1 MVERVRTTGGT
12 VARYSDPVCRL
23 CRREGMKLFLKGDRC
38 FKDKCAIERRNY
50 APGQHGRRRS
60 KVLGYGLQL
69 REKQKVKRIY
79 GLLERQFRLYFQRAA
94 NKTGI
99 TGENLLR
106 QLELR
111 LDNVVYSL
119 GFAASRAQARQLVRH
134 GHIEVNGKKINIP
147 SYQARKGEVIQV
159 REKSRKNEQIRQA
172 VETASGRGIPSWLE
186 LNPDQFLGRVNDLPK
201 REDIRL
207 PIQEQLIV
215 ELYSKYPSLAAGS
228 QPLTRGMFRESTA
241 EGRQPIQR
249 GGRSHVVVRSSETQK
264 ARLRCRNSH
273 AELRRFYRPA
283 VRARLR
289 YDDW

>member
-1 MVERVRTTGGT
+1 
-12 VARYSDPVCRL
+12 
-23 CRREGMKLFLKGDRC
+23 MKLFLKGDRC

-60 KVLGYGLQL
+60 KVLGYGIQL

-79 GLLERQFRLYFQRAA
+79 GLLERQFRLYFQRAEQRA
-94 NKTGI
+94 GI

-147 SYQARKGEVIQV
+147 SYQARKGDVIQV
-159 REKSRKNEQIRQA
+159 REKSRKNDQVRQA
-172 VETASGRGIPSWLE
+172 IETAAGRGVPSWLE
-186 LNPDQFLGRVNDLPK
+186 LNPEQFLGRVNDLPK

-215 ELYSKYPSLAAGS
+215 ELYSK
-228 QPLTRGMFRESTA
+228 
-241 EGRQPIQR
+241 
-249 GGRSHVVVRSSETQK
+249 
-264 ARLRCRNSH
+264 
-273 AELRRFYRPA
+273 
-283 VRARLR
+283 
-289 YDDW
+289 

>member
-1 MVERVRTTGGT
+1 

-79 GLLERQFRLYFQRAA
+79 GLLERQFRLYFKRAA
-94 NKTGI
+94 QKSGI
-99 TGENLLR
+99 TGDNLLR

-111 LDNVVYSL
+111 LDNIVYSL
-119 GFAASRAQARQLVRH
+119 GFASSRAQGRQLVRH
-134 GHIEVNGKKINIP
+134 GHIEVNGKKNNIP
-147 SYQARKGEVIQV
+147 SYQVKKGDVIQV

-172 VETASGRGIPSWLE
+172 VETAAGRGVPAWLE
-186 LNPDQFLGRVNDLPK
+186 LNAENFRGTVQDVPK

-215 ELYSKYPSLAAGS
+215 ELYSK
-228 QPLTRGMFRESTA
+228 
-241 EGRQPIQR
+241 
-249 GGRSHVVVRSSETQK
+249 
-264 ARLRCRNSH
+264 
-273 AELRRFYRPA
+273 
-283 VRARLR
+283 
-289 YDDW
+289 

>member
-1 MVERVRTTGGT
+1 M
-12 VARYSDPVCRL
+12 ARYSDPVCRL

-94 NKTGI
+94 KKSGI
-99 TGENLLR
+99 TGDNLLR

-111 LDNVVYSL
+111 LDNAVYSL
-119 GFAASRAQARQLVRH
+119 GFASSRAQGRQLVRH

-147 SYQARKGEVIQV
+147 SYQVKKGDVVQV

-172 VETASGRGIPSWLE
+172 VETAAGRGVPPWLL
-186 LNPDQFLGRVNDLPK
+186 LNAEQFQGTVQDVPK

-215 ELYSKYPSLAAGS
+215 ELYSK
-228 QPLTRGMFRESTA
+228 
-241 EGRQPIQR
+241 
-249 GGRSHVVVRSSETQK
+249 
-264 ARLRCRNSH
+264 
-273 AELRRFYRPA
+273 
-283 VRARLR
+283 
-289 YDDW
+289 

>member
-1 MVERVRTTGGT
+1 
-12 VARYSDPVCRL
+12 VARYTDPVCRL

-79 GLLERQFRLYFQRAA
+79 GVLERQFRLYFKEAA
-94 NKTGI
+94 RRSGI

-106 QLELR
+106 QLESR

-134 GHIEVNGKKINIP
+134 GHIEVNGRKLNIP
-147 SYQARKGEVIQV
+147 SYQARKNDTIQV
-159 REKSRKNEQIRQA
+159 REKSRKNEQIRLA
-172 VETASGRGIPSWLE
+172 VETAAGRGVPTWLTLE
-186 LNPDQFLGRVNDLPK
+186 PEQFRGTVMDTPK
-201 REDIRL
+201 RDEIRL

-215 ELYSKYPSLAAGS
+215 ELYSK
-228 QPLTRGMFRESTA
+228 
-241 EGRQPIQR
+241 
-249 GGRSHVVVRSSETQK
+249 
-264 ARLRCRNSH
+264 
-273 AELRRFYRPA
+273 
-283 VRARLR
+283 
-289 YDDW
+289 

>member
-1 MVERVRTTGGT
+1 
-12 VARYSDPVCRL
+12 
-23 CRREGMKLFLKGDRC
+23 MKLFLKGDRC

-60 KVLGYGLQL
+60 KVLGYGIQL

-79 GLLERQFRLYFQRAA
+79 GLLEKQFRLYFSRAER
-94 NKTGI
+94 KTGI

-147 SYQARKGEVIQV
+147 SYQARKGDVIQV
-159 REKSRKNEQIRQA
+159 REKARKNEQIRQA
-172 VETASGRGIPSWLE
+172 VETAAGRGVSSWLE
-186 LNPDQFLGRVNDLPK
+186 LNSEQFLGRVTDLPK

-215 ELYSKYPSLAAGS
+215 ELYSK
-228 QPLTRGMFRESTA
+228 
-241 EGRQPIQR
+241 
-249 GGRSHVVVRSSETQK
+249 
-264 ARLRCRNSH
+264 
-273 AELRRFYRPA
+273 
-283 VRARLR
+283 
-289 YDDW
+289 

>member
-1 MVERVRTTGGT
+1 M
-12 VARYSDPVCRL
+12 ARYSDSVCRL

-38 FKDKCAIERRNY
+38 FKDKCAIEKRNY

-79 GLLERQFRLYFQRAA
+79 GLLEKQFRLYFKEAERRP
-94 NKTGI
+94 GI
-99 TGENLLR
+99 TGEILLR

-119 GFAASRAQARQLVRH
+119 GFASSRAQARQLVRH
-134 GHIEVNGKKINIP
+134 GHTEVNGKKLNIP
-147 SYQARKGEVIQV
+147 SYQVRKGDSVQV

-172 VETASGRGIPSWLE
+172 VETASGRGIPAWLQ
-186 LNPDQFLGRVNDLPK
+186 LNADQFLGSVVDLPK

-215 ELYSKYPSLAAGS
+215 ELYSK
-228 QPLTRGMFRESTA
+228 
-241 EGRQPIQR
+241 
-249 GGRSHVVVRSSETQK
+249 
-264 ARLRCRNSH
+264 
-273 AELRRFYRPA
+273 
-283 VRARLR
+283 
-289 YDDW
+289 

>member
-1 MVERVRTTGGT
+1 

-79 GLLERQFRLYFQRAA
+79 GLLEKQFRLYFKRADQ
-94 NKTGI
+94 KVGI

-119 GFAASRAQARQLVRH
+119 GFAASRPQARQLVRH
-134 GHIEVNGKKINIP
+134 GHIEVNGKKLNIP
-147 SYQARKGEVIQV
+147 SYQVRKGDVIQV
-159 REKSRKNEQIRQA
+159 REKSRKNDQIRQA
-172 VETASGRGIPSWLE
+172 VETASGRGIPSWLA
-186 LNPDQFLGRVNDLPK
+186 LNAEEFRGSVNDQPK
-201 REDIRL
+201 RDDIRL

-215 ELYSKYPSLAAGS
+215 ELYSK
-228 QPLTRGMFRESTA
+228 
-241 EGRQPIQR
+241 
-249 GGRSHVVVRSSETQK
+249 
-264 ARLRCRNSH
+264 
-273 AELRRFYRPA
+273 
-283 VRARLR
+283 
-289 YDDW
+289 

>member
-1 MVERVRTTGGT
+1 
-12 VARYSDPVCRL
+12 
-23 CRREGMKLFLKGDRC
+23 MKLFLKGDRC

-60 KVLGYGLQL
+60 KVLGYGIQL

-79 GLLERQFRLYFQRAA
+79 GLLESQFRLYFQRAA
-94 NKTGI
+94 QQTGI
-99 TGENLLR
+99 TGEQLLR

-134 GHIEVNGKKINIP
+134 GHIEVNGKKVNIP
-147 SYQARKGEVIQV
+147 SYQARKGDVIQV

-172 VETASGRGIPSWLE
+172 VETASGRGIPEWLE
-186 LNPDQFLGRVNDLPK
+186 LNPEQFSGRVLDVPK

-215 ELYSKYPSLAAGS
+215 ELYSK
-228 QPLTRGMFRESTA
+228 
-241 EGRQPIQR
+241 
-249 GGRSHVVVRSSETQK
+249 
-264 ARLRCRNSH
+264 
-273 AELRRFYRPA
+273 
-283 VRARLR
+283 
-289 YDDW
+289 